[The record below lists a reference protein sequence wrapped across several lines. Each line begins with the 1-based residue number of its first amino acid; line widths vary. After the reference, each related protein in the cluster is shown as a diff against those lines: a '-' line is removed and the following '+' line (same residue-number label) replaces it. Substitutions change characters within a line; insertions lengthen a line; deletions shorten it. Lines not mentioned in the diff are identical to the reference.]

1 MGGGGSGVPPAGSLV
16 GEEALAGCASE
27 EERRAVCLTA
37 ACLLSAMLYCQPSQ
51 RLQDQRLTRK

>member
-1 MGGGGSGVPPAGSLV
+1 MPPAGSLV